1 MKDIEIQL
9 WFNDFPDY
17 LNDITIKLPF
27 VPIVGDHIDFIF
39 DDKPD
44 WVNATPEEWEAI
56 NLDYFVVT
64 KRIFGNSLIKLEI
77 RRE

>member
-44 WVNATPEEWEAI
+44 WVNATPEER
-56 NLDYFVVT
+56 VT
-64 KRIFGNSLIKLEI
+64 ERNRLNEYLGIYQKDLCSYLESI
-77 RRE
+77 